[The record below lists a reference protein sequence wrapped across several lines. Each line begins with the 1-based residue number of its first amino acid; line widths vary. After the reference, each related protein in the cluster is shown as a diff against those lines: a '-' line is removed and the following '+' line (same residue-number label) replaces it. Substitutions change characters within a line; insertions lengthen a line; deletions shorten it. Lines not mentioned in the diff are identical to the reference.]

1 MTKRGEGVRRWAFAA
16 GVALLTGVALVA
28 VPPPPTPTWVVSP
41 DGSWAVE
48 VHGSQYE
55 TTGFREGRYEMTAY
69 AYDAQG
75 RLIGSRQVGLAESHA
90 AAERDFPVTFAD
102 DDTARVGGRTIR
114 KADFIR

>member
-28 VPPPPTPTWVVSP
+28 VPPPPTPTRVVSP

-55 TTGFREGRYEMTAY
+55 TTGFRDGKYEMFAVV
-69 AYDAQG
+69 YDVQG
-75 RLIGSRQVGLAESHA
+75 RAVESRRVGTAENLAS
-90 AAERDFPVTFAD
+90 AERDFPVAFDGNESAL
-102 DDTARVGGRTIR
+102 VGGRTIR

>member
-28 VPPPPTPTWVVSP
+28 VPPPTPTRVVSP

-55 TTGFREGRYEMTAY
+55 TTGFREGRYEMSTY

-75 RLIGSRQVGLAESHA
+75 RLIGSRQVGLADSRA
-90 AAERDFPVTFAD
+90 AADRDFPVTFED
-102 DDTARVGGRTIR
+102 NDTARVGGRTIR